1 VKILNDGNVKG
12 FPVLRCEVNRYKEFN
27 PRAFNVFGPK
37 VLATRGH
44 YDDKALESRFLTE
57 DMGQGPLR
65 KDIPISLPNS
75 WEEEARSIRN
85 KLLLYRFRQYGKAA
99 IRSTAMDASLEPRM
113 NQIYRP
119 LLAVA
124 DDTEARHLLLN
135 YAHTKYL
142 EVVLDRSMEIEAEVL
157 SMVWELSRRRESRH
171 ISIKHIADRLNQKHG
186 LDYDRII
193 TPKWIG
199 TIVHQKLHL
208 KTYKRHRAFVVS
220 VNERI
225 LEPLYEKYGIRDDD
239 DARFLSRGRP
249 DDTLPLPIGGLGA
262 WGRSKRKRRR
272 AERRKKKV
280 T

>member
-1 VKILNDGNVKG
+1 VAPLSWDESGFRFSEEKAEIVKILNNGNVKG

-65 KDIPISLPNS
+65 KDIPITLPNS

-99 IRSTAMDASLEPRM
+99 IRSTAMDPSLEPRM
-113 NQIYRP
+113 SQIYRP
-119 LLAVA
+119 LLAVV
-124 DDTEARHLLLN
+124 DDTEARQTLLH
-135 YAHTKYL
+135 YARTKHQ

-157 SMVWELSRRRESRH
+157 SMIWELSRGKQSPRM
-171 ISIKHIADRLNQKHG
+171 SIKHIADRLNQKYG
-186 LDYDRII
+186 LDYGRVI

-199 TIVHQKLHL
+199 TIIRQKLHL
-208 KTYKRHRAFVVS
+208 KTYKSHGAFVV
-220 VNERI
+220 R
-225 LEPLYEKYGIRDDD
+225 
-239 DARFLSRGRP
+239 
-249 DDTLPLPIGGLGA
+249 
-262 WGRSKRKRRR
+262 
-272 AERRKKKV
+272 
-280 T
+280 